1 MVAFS
6 ITGNLVDVHQKKI
19 YPGEVIVENGR
30 IKSIK
35 EIHNSPPDSYRDT
48 THTYILPGFIDAH
61 VHIESSMLVPSEFAR
76 LAVVHGT
83 VATVSDPHE
92 IANVCGMKGVEFMI
106 ANGKTVPFKFH
117 FGAPSCV
124 PATSFETAGAVLDS
138 NDVKKLLENDD
149 IYYLSE
155 MMNFPGVLNEDEEVK
170 EKLRSVFGEGVYANG
185 TLNRQYLSSIVFND
199 PLKLALLNSIVHPA
213 VFRAFDA
220 WVAQIKNAP
229 YVMKEAAL
237 LFEST
242 SYKMCDYSIMV
253 TAPLELR
260 IERVLKRDGLTRT
273 EIESRNAKQF
283 SEEKKTQLADFV
295 VRNDDTELVIPQVME
310 LHKQFLAL
318 ATK

>member
-1 MVAFS
+1 MLKIG
-6 ITGNLVDVHQKKI
+6 ITGNIGGGKTTVSKIFEVLEIPVFYADDAAKKVMIEDIILVDA
-19 YPGEVIVENGR
+19 
-30 IKSIK
+30 IKS
-35 EIHNSPPDSYRDT
+35 
-48 THTYILPGFIDAH
+48 A
-61 VHIESSMLVPSEFAR
+61 
-76 LAVVHGT
+76 
-83 VATVSDPHE
+83 
-92 IANVCGMKGVEFMI
+92 
-106 ANGKTVPFKFH
+106 
-117 FGAPSCV
+117 FGNEAY
-124 PATSFETAGAVLDS
+124 F
-138 NDVKKLLENDD
+138 NDG
-149 IYYLSE
+149 S
-155 MMNFPGVLNEDEEVK
+155 
-170 EKLRSVFGEGVYANG
+170 
-185 TLNRQYLSSIVFND
+185 LNRKHIASIVFND
-199 PLKLALLNSIVHPA
+199 EAELVKLNSIVHPA

-295 VRNDDTELVIPQVME
+295 VRNDDTELVIPQVIE

-318 ATK
+318 AAK